1 MQKVRV
7 PLTNFKYGEVSPSLY
22 SRTDTE
28 LYNQSAQKVENF
40 FLRAEGGV
48 IKRPALEHIYKYD
61 ITVDGTKVQQ
71 SRLLPFIF
79 SDDEQYVVSLE
90 HQKIRVFLI
99 SPTTGAVSLT
109 ATITQDVNSQTLKF
123 DHDYLHEYTFAQA
136 GDVMFICHPLFMPQQ
151 LIRTSLSTFQ
161 VEAFVFDQRSDNKQI
176 YQPYFNFQKS
186 GVTLDVSATSGSGV
200 TLTTSSAYW
209 DTSSPSLHIGT
220 TIRYNGAEIEIT
232 GVTNSTVATG
242 DILDALTVNLDVA
255 PFKTEQGS
263 ANVEVTMV
271 NHGLSVSDS
280 IVIAGAATV
289 GGIANTNLNGTR
301 SVASIVDDDHFVFA
315 AAASA
320 TGSEDGG
327 GNPKIQSHAPITSWD
342 EQSFSSLRGF
352 PAAVTFHE
360 NRLVFAGTVAQPDA
374 IFMSKSGKYY
384 NFDVGSAADNDSIQ
398 VTASIGEINQIRH
411 VVSNRDLQVFTA
423 SSEMYLPAFQNQ
435 PMTPTNVQV
444 RRQTSF
450 GCGFE
455 KPVVFDGATIFTQ
468 KGGAIVREFL
478 FSDRESAYVAT
489 PISTVSSHL
498 IKTPIEQNVFNGA
511 LNRSESYLF
520 VTNADGTIA
529 VFNSNRAENRA
540 GWTEFTCAGTFVST
554 CTIDDRVF
562 ANVVF
567 DLGNSVEKYVLCE
580 FVADKNTDMSTL
592 YSGSSGVFDVSAD
605 FDNGAVV
612 EVITGNNYIG
622 QFTVS
627 SGNVDVSA
635 VDNTLHTAE
644 IGFNFDVNLITNP
657 IDAPT
662 AGGPLTGIPRG
673 VTSVFLDLNNT
684 LSASVN
690 GTNLIIR
697 NVNDDLSLQQQPFT
711 GKHEFRLLGYNSDPQ
726 VTITQS
732 APLPLQVNGLIAE
745 LVF

>member
-352 PAAVTFHE
+352 PAAVTFHQ
-360 NRLVFAGTVAQPDA
+360 NRLWFGGTLSQPDG
-374 IFMSKSGKYY
+374 IWGSRSGEYF
-384 NFDVGSAADNDSIQ
+384 NFDVGDAEDNDALDL
-398 VTASIGEINQIRH
+398 TANVGEIFSIRH
-411 VVSNRDLQVFTA
+411 LVSNRDLQ
-423 SSEMYLPAFQNQ
+423 
-435 PMTPTNVQV
+435 
-444 RRQTSF
+444 
-450 GCGFE
+450 
-455 KPVVFDGATIFTQ
+455 IFT
-468 KGGAIVREFL
+468 
-478 FSDRESAYVAT
+478 
-489 PISTVSSHL
+489 
-498 IKTPIEQNVFNGA
+498 
-511 LNRSESYLF
+511 
-520 VTNADGTIA
+520 
-529 VFNSNRAENRA
+529 
-540 GWTEFTCAGTFVST
+540 
-554 CTIDDRVF
+554 
-562 ANVVF
+562 
-567 DLGNSVEKYVLCE
+567 
-580 FVADKNTDMSTL
+580 
-592 YSGSSGVFDVSAD
+592 
-605 FDNGAVV
+605 
-612 EVITGNNYIG
+612 TG
-622 QFTVS
+622 
-627 SGNVDVSA
+627 
-635 VDNTLHTAE
+635 
-644 IGFNFDVNLITNP
+644 
-657 IDAPT
+657 
-662 AGGPLTGIPRG
+662 
-673 VTSVFLDLNNT
+673 
-684 LSASVN
+684 
-690 GTNLIIR
+690 
-697 NVNDDLSLQQQPFT
+697 
-711 GKHEFRLLGYNSDPQ
+711 
-726 VTITQS
+726 
-732 APLPLQVNGLIAE
+732 AE
-745 LVF
+745 LFIPTIV